1 MRNPIR
7 NLWISSLAAFTT
19 AVPAAL
25 AGEKGVMDVLWTCS
39 TDTETRSLSIG
50 EKDGNGCELHY
61 EKNGAVKVISW
72 SSISTAPCIRTR
84 DKIRDELKKAGWK
97 CTKTNM

>member
-1 MRNPIR
+1 MSNFV
-7 NLWISSLAAFTT
+7 WIPMVSLLVALPSAF
-19 AVPAAL
+19 AS
-25 AGEKGVMDVLWTCS
+25 EKGVTDVLWTCS
-39 TDTETRSLSIG
+39 TDTESRTLSIG

-61 EKNGAVKVISW
+61 EKNGTVKVIAW

-97 CTKTNM
+97 CTKTSN